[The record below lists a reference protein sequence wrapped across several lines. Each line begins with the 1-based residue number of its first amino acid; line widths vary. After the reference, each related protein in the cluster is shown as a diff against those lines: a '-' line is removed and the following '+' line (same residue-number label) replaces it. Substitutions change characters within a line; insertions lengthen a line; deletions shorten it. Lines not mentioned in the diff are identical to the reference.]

1 MIEFLQHSL
10 AVFIA
15 TVRDVLPIVAIIV
28 GFRVFVLR
36 RRIQNLKRVIVGFVY
51 VIVGLALFLIGLDEA
66 LFPLGRSMAEQLTDP
81 EFIGVSTHW
90 TSYYWV
96 YMFAF
101 AIGFATTIAEPALIA
116 VAIKANSVS
125 AGTVGIWGLRGAV
138 ALGVGFGIAL
148 GSFRIVIGAPLQIFI
163 IAGYVIVVIQTFFA
177 PKMIIPLAY
186 DSGGVTTSTVTVPLV
201 AALGLGL
208 AENVPDRSALLDGF
222 GLISF
227 ASLFPIISV
236 LGYAQITQWLN
247 KRDTRRKKTDPDAVA
262 SSCSTEVK

>member
-1 MIEFLQHSL
+1 M
-10 AVFIA
+10 
-15 TVRDVLPIVAIIV
+15 PIVIIIV
-28 GFRVFVLR
+28 VFRVFVLR
-36 RRIQNLKRVIVGFVY
+36 RRIHNLKRVIVGFVY
-51 VIVGLALFLIGLDEA
+51 VIVGLALFLIGLEEA
-66 LFPLGRSMAEQLTDP
+66 LFPLGQSMAEQLTDP
-81 EFIGVSTHW
+81 EFIGGSGHW
-90 TSYYWV
+90 SEYYWV
-96 YMFAF
+96 YLFAF

-116 VAIKANSVS
+116 VGIKANHVS

-148 GSFRIVIGAPLQIFI
+148 GSFRIVIGAPLQVFI
-163 IAGYVIVVIQTFFA
+163 IAGYIVVVIQTLFA

-208 AENVPDRSALLDGF
+208 AENVPGRSALLDGF

-236 LGYAQITQWLN
+236 LAYAQITQWLN
-247 KRDTRRKKTDPDAVA
+247 TRDARAN
-262 SSCSTEVK
+262 VKATQVRN